1 MTAEFATIASRARS
15 AFKAHGGLAL
25 RISRLL
31 LGPSLLKL
39 SEAVLGIAI
48 SVALVRTMAVEDY
61 GRFSFLFALAR
72 ITTLPARQG
81 LSNLMVKEIA
91 RELPRERFGRI
102 HGLLRWSAAFA
113 LAWMVPSVLGV
124 WGIYQLSSLPSEE
137 SVWLGIVFGCAAFCA
152 AGPFTGYTRAYRQPS
167 LSILP
172 ESFLGPLLFLAL
184 LAVPYVEHFK
194 LSVDQALLWR
204 GLTVFAV
211 LIVGRMFLRRL
222 PERKR
227 VESAKP
233 EYVAATWARMVVPF
247 TLVASALLIN
257 QQAGLVLVGFLFDA
271 KTVALYRIAD
281 QFAFVLTFMPTVGGY
296 VAAPYIAEAAQHGR
310 KAEVRRLINRSMAG
324 TLLVSLIFFL
334 ALVAFGRFILE
345 RLYGATLAEGYWL
358 MLLLA
363 GARSLNAG
371 TVFNLTY
378 LNMSGSQRPLVTII
392 VITVVT
398 QIVLGLALSVPLG
411 IYGVALGAA
420 ISIVLNAALIVRRS
434 QMTLRETH

>member
-1 MTAEFATIASRARS
+1 MIAESASMASRMRS
-15 AFKAHGGLAL
+15 ALKPHVGLAL
-25 RISRLL
+25 RLSRLL

-48 SVALVRTMAVEDY
+48 SVALVRTMAIEDY

-81 LSNLMVKEIA
+81 LSNLMVKEIS
-91 RELPRERFGRI
+91 RELPKERFGRI
-102 HGLLRWSAAFA
+102 HGLLRWSAGFA

-124 WGIYQLSSLPSEE
+124 WAVYQLSSLPSGE
-137 SVWLGIVFGCAAFCA
+137 SVWLGIAFACAAFCA

-167 LSILP
+167 LSIVP

-184 LAVPYVEHFK
+184 LAVPYFGHFK
-194 LSVDQALLWR
+194 LSVDEALLWR
-204 GLTVFAV
+204 GLTVLGV
-211 LIVGRMFLRRL
+211 LVGGRIFLRRL
-222 PERKR
+222 AERKR
-227 VESAKP
+227 VESAQA
-233 EYVAATWARMVVPF
+233 EYAGKTWARMVVPF

-257 QQAGLVLVGFLFDA
+257 QQAGLVLAGFLFDA
-271 KTVALYRIAD
+271 RTVALYRVAD

-310 KAEVRRLINRSMAG
+310 KAEVRRLIGRSMAG
-324 TLLVSLIFFL
+324 TLLVSLVFFL

-345 RLYGATLAEGYWL
+345 RLYGPQLAEGYWL

-371 TVFNLTY
+371 TVFNLTF

-392 VITVVT
+392 VVTVITQV
-398 QIVLGLALSVPLG
+398 VLGLALSLPFG

-434 QMTLRETH
+434 QLTLREAD